1 MAEVFLKKH
10 FNVFTGVGCVN
21 QNHNKDT
28 MKSEK
33 ITSRVVIKSTL
44 ERFREELLAL
54 GHALKELLVVAYPD
68 ADAVLAAIRSIE
80 FLMQDKPENI
90 SDQWVTARVNTDKG
104 TKFISNHSVCEV
116 GVYYCSFAST
126 VLNILL
132 PN

>member
-28 MKSEK
+28 MKSET

-54 GHALKELLVVAYPD
+54 GRTLKELLLVPYPD

-80 FLMQDKPENI
+80 FLLEDQSEDIRDK
-90 SDQWVTARVNTDKG
+90 WVTSRVKTDEG
-104 TKFISNHSVCEV
+104 TKFISNRAVREV
-116 GVYYCSFAST
+116 RVY
-126 VLNILL
+126 
-132 PN
+132 